1 MQDFSQQTSSST
13 TSTSTAWRPYYP
25 EVKLEVLANYSPT
38 SNSQQQS
45 PTTNQQQQNYNSTI
59 NGFSK
64 TTNQNDDKIN
74 NKQITTTKTDNP
86 EKCDETI
93 LQQIKNA
100 FKHPQIFPD
109 VIF

>member
-13 TSTSTAWRPYYP
+13 SSTSTAWPPYYP
-25 EVKLEVLANYSPT
+25 EVKLESLANYSPT
-38 SNSQQQS
+38 TNPQLQS

-59 NGFSK
+59 NGFSN
-64 TTNQNDDKIN
+64 TTNHNDNKIN
-74 NKQITTTKTDNP
+74 NKQITKIDNP
-86 EKCDETI
+86 EKCEETV

-109 VIF
+109 VII